1 MPDRHVHGWRTQQ
14 DHAERRQRATLKTLL
29 TPYPSLS
36 RSVQDT
42 WWFNNLMTWFIKIGC
57 CNSTPAQ
64 RIKQWDKCYLKATI
78 YHQEVFEFPQR
89 IEKLIHL
96 GLADKRYSKRCF
108 ENILQK
114 SSSLLSFFL
123 SPLSLLGTDGRIAGD
138 TRVINTVGVIGSAK
152 VWSVWLQIWTPDSRG
167 LTYPWPSWIIL
178 MGKYL
183 EAGDLTRITVV
194 QTWCLVDHA

>member
-36 RSVQDT
+36 RS
-42 WWFNNLMTWFIKIGC
+42 IGC

-138 TRVINTVGVIGSAK
+138 TRVINTVGK
-152 VWSVWLQIWTPDSRG
+152 C
-167 LTYPWPSWIIL
+167 
-178 MGKYL
+178 L
-183 EAGDLTRITVV
+183 EDGGLTRITVFP
-194 QTWCLVDHA
+194 T